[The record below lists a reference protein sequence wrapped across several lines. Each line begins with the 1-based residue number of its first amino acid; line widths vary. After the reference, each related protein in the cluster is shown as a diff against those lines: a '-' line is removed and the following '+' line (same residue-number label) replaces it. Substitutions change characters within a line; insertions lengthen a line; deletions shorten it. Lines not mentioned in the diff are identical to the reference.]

1 MVNYFIFLEI
11 ICQDPGDITH
21 GSKQSFRRN
30 YDDVYATVG
39 DRVEYN
45 CYPGYKMEG
54 SQLVCD
60 KNGKCFKQ
68 LVCNKMENGADPNQI
83 AHVGGPKCLFSRTS

>member
-1 MVNYFIFLEI
+1 MIHPVKYFIFLEI

-21 GSKQSFRRN
+21 GSKQSFRRS
-30 YDDVYATVG
+30 YDDDYATVG

-68 LVCNKMENGADPNQI
+68 LVCNKNGKWSGSKPNCTGRW
-83 AHVGGPKCLFSRTS
+83 AC

>member
-21 GSKQSFRRN
+21 GSRQSFRRN
-30 YDDVYATVG
+30 YDDVNATVG

>member
-1 MVNYFIFLEI
+1 MVKYFIFLEI

>member
-1 MVNYFIFLEI
+1 MIHRGKVFIFLEI

-21 GSKQSFRRN
+21 GSKQSFRRS

-54 SQLVCD
+54 AQLNCD

-68 LVCNKMENGADPNQI
+68 LVCNKNGKWSGSKPNCTGRW
-83 AHVGGPKCLFSRTS
+83 AC